1 MRGRTLMN
9 EQAKAAQ
16 GSTIDVLKSSRHSKI
31 TGNFGEALVLY
42 WLSKYGFECARIDH
56 TGIDLIARNPHTQEL
71 MGISV
76 KSRSR
81 SVGTEQSSLRIS
93 ADNFEKARVAC
104 DAFSCTPYFA
114 IVIDVGKKIHGFLL
128 SMEHLLTLHPM
139 AKTSA
144 SWKMREKSMSQYA
157 NDPEVKTFELQ
168 TATLRWWSSK

>member
-1 MRGRTLMN
+1 MN

-16 GSTIDVLKSSRHSKI
+16 ASTIDMLKSSRHSKI

-139 AKTSA
+139 VKTST
-144 SWKMREKSMSQYA
+144 SWKMHEKYMNQYA